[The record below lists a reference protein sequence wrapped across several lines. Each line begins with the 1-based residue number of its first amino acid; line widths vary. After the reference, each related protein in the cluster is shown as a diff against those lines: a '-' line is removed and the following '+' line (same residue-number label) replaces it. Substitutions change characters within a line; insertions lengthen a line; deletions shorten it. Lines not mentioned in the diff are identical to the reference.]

1 MFYQVL
7 ATLIDGTPLKGVPI
21 QISVKAQTSDYCNW
35 ERWRW
40 SWVPVCKQVFQETY
54 IVPADGIVNFVVPG
68 SSISQQTSSLK
79 IKVCSQ

>member
-1 MFYQVL
+1 MR
-7 ATLIDGTPLKGVPI
+7 ATLIDGTPLEGVPI
-21 QISVKAQTSDYCNW
+21 QISVKAQTDYCNW

-68 SSISQQTSSLK
+68 SSISQKTSSLK